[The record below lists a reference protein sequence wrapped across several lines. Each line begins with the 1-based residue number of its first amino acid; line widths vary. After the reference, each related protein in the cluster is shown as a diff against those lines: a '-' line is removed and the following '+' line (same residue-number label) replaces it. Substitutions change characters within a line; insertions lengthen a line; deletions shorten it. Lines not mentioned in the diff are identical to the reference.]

1 MGAGETLR
9 SYANQYW
16 ELYNEIGEDKRH
28 TTEQYRVLK
37 DHLEQLVKTRYL
49 KEFVVDP
56 RNQETEQGA
65 RPRGNPLPP
74 LLRVIEVIHAA
85 PRGTQIFG
93 KREVLAMAST
103 ESYAGEQP
111 PEKKLKYTR
120 EPIAFNDD
128 NLEGM
133 IQPHDDVLVVAT
145 RINGFIVK
153 RMLIDQGSGT
163 EVMYPDL
170 FKGLDLKS
178 EDLFRYDAPLLGFDG
193 HMVIL
198 EEQIMLPVNMEG
210 KEVMM
215 TFIMVTSFSPYT
227 VIKGRGFMQWGLY
240 CPPCM

>member
-1 MGAGETLR
+1 MPGPV
-9 SYANQYW
+9 
-16 ELYNEIGEDKRH
+16 EI
-28 TTEQYRVLK
+28 
-37 DHLEQLVKTRYL
+37 
-49 KEFVVDP
+49 
-56 RNQETEQGA
+56 
-65 RPRGNPLPP
+65 LPP
-74 LLRVIEVIHAA
+74 PLGVIEVIHAA

-128 NLEGM
+128 NLEGTF
-133 IQPHDDVLVVAT
+133 QPHDDVLVVAA

-153 RMLIDQGSGT
+153 RMLIDQGSGV

-178 EDLFRYDAPLLGFDG
+178 EDLSRYDTPLLGFDG
-193 HMVIL
+193 YMVIL
-198 EEQIMLPVNMEG
+198 EEQIMLPMNMEG

-227 VIKGRGFMQWGLY
+227 VILGRSWIHAIGVVLSTLHVKVKFRTKQGIAVVRGNQQMAR
-240 CPPCM
+240 